1 MQSLKDRHVVVT
13 GGTGA
18 LGSAVVKAFI
28 EAGATCHIPAIES
41 TPPTGHLP
49 DSKQIE
55 VVPSIDLSN
64 EASVDSFYAK
74 LPPLHAVVNI
84 AGGFAYAPIA
94 DSPLKVLQQ
103 QLSMNVV
110 SCVLSCRAAVANFR
124 KGGDRRPHRQHL
136 RPPRPQSAPGRQHD
150 RLHGVQGRGRGLHR
164 GAGRGA
170 EERRHLGHRLAPSTL
185 DTPANRKDMPTAK
198 HDTWVKPTAIAEL
211 IVAHCS
217 LSETINSGAVMPV
230 YGRPESSGRHSGWR
244 ARRRII
250 EHEPALECRRSGR
263 P

>member
-41 TPPTGHLP
+41 TPPMGHLP
-49 DSKQIE
+49 DSKQID
-55 VVPSIDLSN
+55 VVPSIDLSS
-64 EASVDSFYAK
+64 EASVDGFYAG

-94 DSPLKVLQQ
+94 DSPGKVLQQ

-124 KGGDRRPHRQHL
+124 KTGKGGHVVNIAARPALNPRQ
-136 RPPRPQSAPGRQHD
+136 
-150 RLHGVQGRGRGLHR
+150 
-164 GAGRGA
+164 GANMTAYTASKAAVAAFTVALA
-170 EERRHLGHRLAPSTL
+170 EELKNEDISVIALAPSTL
-185 DTPANRKDMPTAK
+185 DTPANRKDMPNAK

-217 LSETINSGAVMPV
+217 LTETINSGVVMPV
-230 YGRPESSGRHSGWR
+230 YGK
-244 ARRRII
+244 A
-250 EHEPALECRRSGR
+250 
-263 P
+263 

>member
-55 VVPSIDLSN
+55 VVPSVDLSS
-64 EASVDSFYAK
+64 EASVDAFYAK

-94 DSPLKVLQQ
+94 DSAAKVLQQ

-110 SCVLSCRAAVANFR
+110 SCALSCRAAVANLR
-124 KGGDRRPHRQHL
+124 KGGKGGHIVNIAARPALNPRQ
-136 RPPRPQSAPGRQHD
+136 
-150 RLHGVQGRGRGLHR
+150 
-164 GAGRGA
+164 GANMTAYTASKAAVAAFTVALA
-170 EERRHLGHRLAPSTL
+170 EELKNEDISVIALAPSTI

-198 HDTWVKPTAIAEL
+198 HDSWVKPTAIAEL

-217 LSETINSGAVMPV
+217 LSETINSGVLMPV
-230 YGRPESSGRHSGWR
+230 YGK
-244 ARRRII
+244 A
-250 EHEPALECRRSGR
+250 
-263 P
+263 